1 PHCRPEYLGS
11 FNGQA
16 EELEVFIR
24 TVARSNPDPAW
35 QMAVVRALPLVMVDE
50 ASAWLIGLHD
60 EEAKTMTTLPIWF
73 DVMRESFTVNEF
85 EQRRQ
90 ARSRQWNTETEG
102 ASAYYFTKLRLLRAT
117 YGNDQ
122 SEANLAV
129 DILDGLPAT
138 FRVMLRIPR
147 RNPTLKNIRQ
157 EISARAPDWKEL
169 YAASQVRTSL
179 PLRPAPP
186 AAHLPTKPS
195 SNPPAQGH
203 RPTPSGSGGGTPSAA
218 TGSSNPSSG
227 TPYVPVT
234 PETYDPRCV
243 IPAAN
248 GGKRVYRRPDNGRVM
263 TLNRPCGICGGDH
276 FNFEHPHITAQ
287 VRIAEAAEEYPEE
300 DPVEEGFGTSA
311 MTEN

>member
-1 PHCRPEYLGS
+1 MLIGMLQGKSSSASGTSVSQPTSLTKSTTLDPPPRSSTPLADRARALPTPKVVADTPSTTVSTVDSSGRVPHCRPEYLGS

-16 EELEVFIR
+16 EELEILTR
-24 TVARSNPDPAW
+24 TVNSPLESRPGLADGCRSCFATRHGGRSLCLAHRPPRRRSQDDDDPAN
-35 QMAVVRALPLVMVDE
+35 L
-50 ASAWLIGLHD
+50 
-60 EEAKTMTTLPIWF
+60 
-73 DVMRESFTVNEF
+73 
-85 EQRRQ
+85 
-90 ARSRQWNTETEG
+90 WNTETEG
-102 ASAYYFTKLRLLRAT
+102 ASAYYFTKLRLLRAA

-147 RNPTLKNIRQ
+147 RNPTLKDIRQ

-186 AAHLPTKPS
+186 AAHLPAKPS

-227 TPYVPVT
+227 QGSARLWDFTT
-234 PETYDPRCV
+234 ITTIASYDYER
-243 IPAAN
+243 
-248 GGKRVYRRPDNGRVM
+248 
-263 TLNRPCGICGGDH
+263 L
-276 FNFEHPHITAQ
+276 
-287 VRIAEAAEEYPEE
+287 
-300 DPVEEGFGTSA
+300 
-311 MTEN
+311 